1 MNLLSSDHFKKKII
15 TSGFQCKE
23 VQPKMWQDTDLII
36 RLIICNWIGQC
47 TSSNVVTTIN
57 ALNVILFKF
66 VTEELFFYKS
76 IQYIHDKINKRT
88 ILKTLALLHLFH
100 TH

>member
-1 MNLLSSDHFKKKII
+1 
-15 TSGFQCKE
+15 
-23 VQPKMWQDTDLII
+23 MWQDTDLIM

-47 TSSNVVTTIN
+47 TSSKVVTTIN

-66 VTEELFFYKS
+66 VTEALFFNKP
-76 IQYIHDKINKRT
+76 IQYIHNKINKWT

>member
-1 MNLLSSDHFKKKII
+1 M
-15 TSGFQCKE
+15 
-23 VQPKMWQDTDLII
+23 QPKLWQDTDLII
-36 RLIICNWIGQC
+36 RLIICNWIGQ
-47 TSSNVVTTIN
+47 SSNVVTTIN

-66 VTEELFFYKS
+66 VTEELFFNKS
-76 IQYIHDKINKRT
+76 IQYIHNKINKWT

>member
-1 MNLLSSDHFKKKII
+1 M
-15 TSGFQCKE
+15 
-23 VQPKMWQDTDLII
+23 QPKMWQDTDLIR
-36 RLIICNWIGQC
+36 RLIICNWIGQ
-47 TSSNVVTTIN
+47 SSNVVTTIN

-66 VTEELFFYKS
+66 VTGELFFNKS
-76 IQYIHDKINKRT
+76 IQYIHNKINKRT